1 MKKKI
6 MASLLVGS
14 SVLGAS
20 LAPLSAYAVTTGNT
34 PVQVEFGGG
43 TLPDQDSNNGSTTD
57 PDLESSNTNFDIL
70 AIPKRMAFET
80 GKIGSDLSAL
90 KNSVGTYP
98 DVYVGDLRG
107 TKEGWHLTAEIQQ
120 MVNGTDT
127 LSGDI
132 NFELINY
139 YAEFRTTV
147 NTEGVEVGRYLLTST
162 LNGKNIANDATAP
175 TAVGTNIKIGGGAST
190 ITSAGVGKGQGLWAV
205 RFNKNTLNVTTP
217 IQQLKKGAY
226 TGNITWNLVAGPSI

>member
-6 MASLLVGS
+6 MASLLIGSAVVG
-14 SVLGAS
+14 AN
-20 LAPLSAYAVTTGNT
+20 LAPLSAQAVTTGNT

-70 AIPKRMAFET
+70 AIPKRTAFET

-90 KNSVGTYP
+90 KYSVGTYP

-139 YAEFRTTV
+139 YAEFRTAV
-147 NTEGVEVGRYLLTST
+147 NTEGIETGWYSLTST

-190 ITSAGVGKGQGLWAV
+190 ITSAGVGKGQGLWGV
-205 RFNKNTLNVTTP
+205 RFNKTTLNVTTP
-217 IQQLKKGAY
+217 MQQLKKGAY
-226 TGNITWNLVAGPSI
+226 TGTVTWNLVAGPSI